1 MKIVLIDNCFIKLTS
16 TLLVVILFLLS
27 AGVGSGKIIYVKPGN
42 SIQAAVNSSTTGD
55 FVVLKT
61 GNYKENVIVNIS
73 GIMIT
78 SQTDSSGGVVVRS
91 LNENSSVFQINADNV
106 TIKGLSITGSGKA
119 ANTLGICDGVYCPQ
133 ARILLEHANNCI
145 IEGNNLYENRYGVYL
160 QDSMNNTLLHNKF
173 SNNSIWL
180 DEGCSQ
186 NKLLGNTIEKGDVT
200 LGAQCWNNTVFWNRL
215 SNGEG
220 IIIGCCGG
228 NNLVSTNNII
238 NCSTGIEIY
247 DVQAK
252 TVIRDNKIRDCNYG
266 IDLTF
271 VFKSKVYNNTISN
284 SSIGIILRDNC
295 RENELS
301 NNMVISSKESGI
313 YLRDEI
319 TDNHIYNNYFNNT
332 LNVRADNSKGNFW
345 NTTKTKRTN
354 IVKGPYLG
362 GNFWANPSGTG
373 FSQNA
378 IDSDSNGI
386 RDQPYRVNGSDF
398 DYLPLLMRP
407 SA

>member
-1 MKIVLIDNCFIKLTS
+1 MLIDNCFIKLTS
-16 TLLVVILFLLS
+16 ILLIVILFLLS

-42 SIQAAVNSSTTGD
+42 SIQVAVNNSTPGD
-55 FVVLKT
+55 FILLET
-61 GNYKENVIVNIS
+61 GNYKENVIVNVSRIT
-73 GIMIT
+73 IT
-78 SQTDSSGGVVVRS
+78 SETDRSGSVVVRS
-91 LNENSSVFQINADNV
+91 LNENSSVFQISADNV
-106 TIKGLSITGSGKA
+106 TIKGLNITGSGGA
-119 ANTLGICDGVYCPQ
+119 ANTLEIWDGVYGPP
-133 ARILLEHANNCI
+133 ARIFLEHANNCI
-145 IEGNNLYENRYGVYL
+145 IVGNNLSENRYGVYL
-160 QDSMNNTLLHNKF
+160 QESMNNTLLHNKF

-186 NKLLGNTIEKGDVT
+186 NRLLDNTIERGDVT
-200 LGAQCWNNTVFWNRL
+200 LGAQCWNNTVFRNRL
-215 SNGEG
+215 SNGGG

-238 NCSTGIEIY
+238 NCITGIEIY
-247 DVQAK
+247 DVQTK
-252 TVIRDNKIRDCNYG
+252 TVLCDNKIMDCNYG

-271 VFKSKVYNNTISN
+271 VFKSKIYNNTISN
-284 SSIGIILRDNC
+284 NSIGIFLRDNC
-295 RENELS
+295 HENELS

-313 YLRDEI
+313 DLRDEI

-362 GNFWANPSGTG
+362 GNFWANPNGTG
-373 FSQNA
+373 FSQIA

-398 DYLPLLMRP
+398 DYLPLLIHS

>member
-16 TLLVVILFLLS
+16 ILLVVILFLLS

-42 SIQAAVNSSTTGD
+42 SIQAAVNNSTPGD
-55 FVVLKT
+55 FILLKT
-61 GNYKENVIVNIS
+61 GDYKENVIVNVS
-73 GIMIT
+73 RIT
-78 SQTDSSGGVVVRS
+78 ITPETDGSGGVVVRS
-91 LNENSSVFQINADNV
+91 LNENSSVFQISADNV
-106 TIKGLSITGSGKA
+106 TIKGLNITGSEEAG
-119 ANTLGICDGVYCPQ
+119 NTLGIWDGVYGPQ
-133 ARILLEHANNCI
+133 ARIFLEHANNCI
-145 IEGNNLYENRYGVYL
+145 IVGNNFYENRYGVYL
-160 QDSMNNTLLHNKF
+160 QESMNNTLLHNKF

-186 NKLLGNTIEKGDVT
+186 NGLLDNIIERGDVT
-200 LGAQCWNNTVFWNRL
+200 LGAQCWNNTVFRNRL
-215 SNGEG
+215 SNGGG
-220 IIIGCCGG
+220 ITIGCCGG

-252 TVIRDNKIRDCNYG
+252 TVLCDNKIVDCNYG

-284 SSIGIILRDNC
+284 SSIGIFLRDNC
-295 RENELS
+295 HENELS
-301 NNMVISSKESGI
+301 NNMVIFSKESGI
-313 YLRDEI
+313 DLRDEI

-345 NTTKTKRTN
+345 NTTKTKIMN

-362 GNFWANPSGTG
+362 GNFWGNPNGTG
-373 FSQNA
+373 FSQIA

-386 RDQPYRVNGSDF
+386 MDQPYRVNGSDL
-398 DYLPLLMRP
+398 DYLPLLIHS

>member
-1 MKIVLIDNCFIKLTS
+1 MKIVLIDNYFIKLTS

-42 SIQAAVNSSTTGD
+42 SIQAAVNNSTTGD

-61 GNYKENVIVNIS
+61 GNYRENVIINVS
-73 GIMIT
+73 GITIT
-78 SQTDSSGGVVVRS
+78 SETNRSEGVVVRS
-91 LNENSSVFQINADNV
+91 LNENSSVFRIKAGNV
-106 TIKGLSITGSGKA
+106 TIKGLNITGSGEA
-119 ANTLGICDGVYCPQ
+119 ANTLGIWDGVYYPP
-133 ARILLEHANNCI
+133 ARIFLEHANNCI
-145 IEGNNLYENRYGVYL
+145 IEENNLYENRYGIYL
-160 QDSMNNTLLHNKF
+160 QESMNSTLLHNKF
-173 SNNSIWL
+173 FNNSIWL
-180 DEGCSQ
+180 DDECSH

-200 LGAQCWNNTVFWNRL
+200 LGAQCWNNTVFQNRL
-215 SNGEG
+215 SSGRG

-252 TVIRDNKIRDCNYG
+252 TVLRDNKIMDCNYG

-271 VFKSKVYNNTISN
+271 VFKSEVYNNTISN
-284 SSIGIILRDNC
+284 SSIGIFLRENC
-295 RENELS
+295 HENELL
-301 NNMVISSKESGI
+301 NNMVISSKESGV

-332 LNVRADNSKGNFW
+332 LNVRADNSEGNFW

-362 GNFWANPSGTG
+362 GNFWANPNGTG
-373 FSQNA
+373 FSQTA
-378 IDSDSNGI
+378 IDLDSKGI

-398 DYLPLLMRP
+398 DYLPLLMR
-407 SA
+407 SSS